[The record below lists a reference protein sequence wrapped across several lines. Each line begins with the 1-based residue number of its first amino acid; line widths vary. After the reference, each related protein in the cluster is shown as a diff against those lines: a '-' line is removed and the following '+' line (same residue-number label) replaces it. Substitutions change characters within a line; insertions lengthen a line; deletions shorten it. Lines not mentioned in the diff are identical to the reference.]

1 MEEMKAREEREE
13 REVQCEDLD
22 SSCWGNNNNQAG

>member
-1 MEEMKAREEREE
+1 MDERKEREE